1 MKRKNTKTIFSISSI
16 IILLLAFILLPKD
29 KFTKN
34 NDANFQ
40 RPTTRTRYI
49 PPPSPSPDS
58 AKARLAVS
66 SQRPGSTL
74 IIESVNFMDGG
85 YVMVLDSNENLGRS
99 EMLKGLVN
107 DLEIALAKETI
118 DSQTITVVLFDKED
132 NEITRNEVLITT
144 TAMLPG
150 IILPKDLE

>member
-1 MKRKNTKTIFSISSI
+1 MKSKNAKTIFSVSSI
-16 IILLLAFILLPKD
+16 LILLLAFILLPKD

-40 RPTTRTRYI
+40 RPTTRTRYV
-49 PPPSPSPDS
+49 PASSPSPDS

-66 SQRPGSTL
+66 SQRPGRTL

-99 EMLKGLVN
+99 EIQEGIVN
-107 DLEIALAKETI
+107 DLEIALAKETTDGDI
-118 DSQTITVVLFDKED
+118 VTIVLFDEED
-132 NEITRNEVLITT
+132 NEITRSEILITT

-150 IILPKDLE
+150 IILPKDL